1 MNSAH
6 RQAEYSIR
14 FEWGLSGA
22 QAVAPGCELAVV
34 VDILSFTTT
43 LSVALDAGITVLPF
57 RVRGDK
63 AAAYAAEADATLAVG
78 RSVARGDQISLSS
91 STIRDRTEH
100 PARLVLPSPNGS
112 TISYELAGSATTV
125 VGASVRNARAVAS
138 WICTTYP
145 QGAKVAVIAAGEQW
159 PDGSLRPAIEDLWGA
174 GAVLSAMTRSGWL
187 PVFSPEAE
195 AASTAWNSVELDF
208 AARLEHCASGRE
220 LIDGGYPRDVAIAAE
235 VNTSAVVPVLQG
247 DRFVPAT
254 KNN

>member
-1 MNSAH
+1 MNTAH
-6 RQAEYSIR
+6 RQSEYGVR

-22 QAVAPGCELAVV
+22 RAVAPGCELAIV

-43 LSVALDAGITVLPF
+43 LSVALDAGIAVLPF
-57 RVRGDK
+57 RVRGDR

-138 WICTTYP
+138 WMSATYP
-145 QGAKVAVIAAGEQW
+145 QDTTIAVIAAGEQW
-159 PDGSLRPAIEDLWGA
+159 PDASLRPAIEDLWGA
-174 GAVLSAMTRSGWL
+174 GAVLSAMAGSGWL
-187 PVFSPEAE
+187 PMFSPEAE

-220 LIDGGYPRDVAIAAE
+220 LIDGGYPRDVAVAAE
-235 VNTSAVVPVLQG
+235 MNTSAVVPVLRG